1 MEYIIWDQDELKH
14 FQVSN
19 KNLWIKLHNI
29 LSKDLIDKIKT
40 TGK

>member
-1 MEYIIWDQDELKH
+1 MEYNSWNQTELKH
-14 FQVSN
+14 FQTSN